1 MKTKIKF
8 GILGCST
15 IANKSVLP
23 AIQKSIHSEIEI
35 IGSRSIDKARKFA
48 NNFECKEYG
57 TYNDVLKNSEI
68 DAVYISL
75 PIGLQEKWV
84 IASANAGK
92 HVLCEKSS
100 TTSFESAKKMVS
112 ECKMNNVRLMEGL
125 MFRFHPQ
132 HKTILNSIKKNELG
146 SIFSFRSVYGFPM
159 PDKKNIRLKKKL
171 GGGVLN
177 DAGCYPVCASRI
189 LFESEPIGVLSKLFF
204 KKNIDVDLKF
214 SGMLVYSNNR
224 ISSMHVGYGLFFQSM
239 YEIWG
244 EHGKISTNRA
254 YNIPPNEKPIVS
266 KFKKIEKKIP
276 INSVDHFQLMIDS
289 FSQEILGKKQSMYNF
304 EEDLLKQAKVMDA
317 LRISNKEQRYVK
329 LDELGPD

>member
-1 MKTKIKF
+1 MVGALDRDPPGF
-8 GILGCST
+8 AGRFPPRRPD
-15 IANKSVLP
+15 LP
-23 AIQKSIHSEIEI
+23 TDLHQIVDDAHSLHQPCD
-35 IGSRSIDKARKFA
+35 SIDRIALGNRRQIQVKIWAPLADGRGCLPHVQVHETHSLA
-48 NNFECKEYG
+48 GGFESIVTGNQIDTPVGPEAP
-57 TYNDVLKNSEI
+57 EI
-68 DAVYISL
+68 DQWSHGNVQRTVGQPADFERRIDNGQ
-75 PIGLQEKWV
+75 GLRGYAIPVAAAQL
-84 IASANAGK
+84 I
-92 HVLCEKSS
+92 
-100 TTSFESAKKMVS
+100 ES
-112 ECKMNNVRLMEGL
+112 G
-125 MFRFHPQ
+125 Q
-132 HKTILNSIKKNELG
+132 LG
-146 SIFSFRSVYGFPM
+146 VFPVGG

-266 KFKKIEKKIP
+266 KFKKIEKRIP

-329 LDELGPD
+329 LDELSSD